1 VYSNDTCPDTN
12 TYVIDRAHQLRHR
25 PIRRQRGGHGGA
37 PRCNDG
43 DTGGH
48 KSQAPEEKDAKKC
61 ALQVHPLRI
70 IIDIRLRQ
78 KEYWRGCG
86 SDCQV
91 HGGGMNGRL
100 RRVVLVALLS
110 ACAAAVWTPAV
121 LAGGQTQRKSH
132 PTLKPLWSAFPLD
145 RRQNSDRKQA
155 VDDRSAQTQTP
166 SAGGD
171 SLGILP
177 LVGAI
182 ALAMLVTGGIA
193 ALAVRRQL
201 ALPLVRRGVGSPKIT
216 VRLPFRPSE
225 GGFAMSNARRRLWGR
240 SDSDAPAEGGAN
252 AQRVVDRVSEYAAAE
267 NRPSTPSADQEVLDE
282 PVSDEADAAK
292 ADVPTDL
299 SAVGDE
305 VASILKSAQEAAA
318 NIRRA
323 ALEEAAKRSDEV
335 QAAVA
340 AELGAAR
347 RAANADREEAHRVR
361 AEADAYD
368 GEIRAAADV
377 YAEQRRAEAE
387 REAGMI
393 VAEARSR
400 LEAADAEVERKLEKA
415 EAQARGRVDMLKT
428 EAERYEERLDNI
440 FVVFREMSSQLE
452 ELLGAREVTTAESE
466 DALEDALRPDPSSSR
481 AA

>member
-1 VYSNDTCPDTN
+1 
-12 TYVIDRAHQLRHR
+12 
-25 PIRRQRGGHGGA
+25 
-37 PRCNDG
+37 
-43 DTGGH
+43 
-48 KSQAPEEKDAKKC
+48 
-61 ALQVHPLRI
+61 
-70 IIDIRLRQ
+70 
-78 KEYWRGCG
+78 
-86 SDCQV
+86 
-91 HGGGMNGRL
+91 MNGRL

-121 LAGGQTQRKSH
+121 FAGGQTQRKSH

-145 RRQNSDRKQA
+145 RPQNSDRKQA
-155 VDDRSAQTQTP
+155 VGDRSAQTKTP

-171 SLGILP
+171 TLGTLP

-216 VRLPFRPSE
+216 VRPPFRPSE

-240 SDSDAPAEGGAN
+240 SDSDAPAEGAN

-267 NRPSTPSADQEVLDE
+267 NRSSTPPADQEVLDE
-282 PVSDEADAAK
+282 PVSDGADAAK
-292 ADVPTDL
+292 GDGPTDL

-305 VASILKSAQEAAA
+305 VGAILNSAQEAAA

-323 ALEEAAKRSDEV
+323 ALEEAAKQSDEV

-347 RAANADREEAHRVR
+347 RAAKTEREEAHRVR

-368 GEIRAAADV
+368 GATRAAADD

-400 LEAADAEVERKLEKA
+400 LEAADAEVEHKLEKA
-415 EAQARGRVDMLKT
+415 EAQTRGRVDMLKT

-452 ELLGAREVTTAESE
+452 ELLGAREVTRAES
-466 DALEDALRPDPSSSR
+466 DDGLEDALRPGPSSSR